1 MINFELLNLTALA
14 EAAGVEPRTLRAAV
28 KKFEKEGHATPALIQ
43 VMNYYYQQGQ
53 PDHDLSEV
61 FTEQN
66 IAYLEAMRRGLGWD
80 YGKSL
85 AWALVNFYNSG
96 EIVFCPKCS
105 EPLCCPMEIPISGE
119 THPFECGNCGTET
132 EVEL

>member
-1 MINFELLNLTALA
+1 MINFDLLNIAALA
-14 EAAGVEPRTLRAAV
+14 EAAGVGVRALQIAV
-28 KKFEKEGHATPALIQ
+28 QKFKGEGHTTPALIQ
-43 VMNYYYQQGQ
+43 AMNYYYQQAQ

-66 IAYLEAMRRGLGWD
+66 VAYLEAMRRGLGWT

-85 AWALVNFYNSG
+85 AWALVAFYNSG
-96 EIVFCPKCS
+96 EIVFCTKCS

-119 THPFECGNCGTET
+119 THPFECENCGTVT